1 MNDDINPIIKFIFVL
16 AFIGLIIFLAIVY
29 TFVYTKYANTP
40 VSELPLWVF
49 WLLH

>member
-1 MNDDINPIIKFIFVL
+1 MNEDINPIKVIMTLI
-16 AFIGLIIFLAIVY
+16 AMGLIIFIIGVC
-29 TFVYTKYANTP
+29 VKYGNTP

>member
-1 MNDDINPIIKFIFVL
+1 MNNDINPLKIIFALVS
-16 AFIGLIIFLAIVY
+16 IGLIIFLAIVY
-29 TFVYTKYANTP
+29 TFVYTKYGNTP

>member
-1 MNDDINPIIKFIFVL
+1 MNDDINPLKIILTLVSIGMVIFW
-16 AFIGLIIFLAIVY
+16 IGLYI
-29 TFVYTKYANTP
+29 KYANTP

>member
-1 MNDDINPIIKFIFVL
+1 MNDDINPLKIIFAL
-16 AFIGLIIFLAIVY
+16 LSIGLIIFLIGLCVEY
-29 TFVYTKYANTP
+29 GNTP

>member
-1 MNDDINPIIKFIFVL
+1 MNDDINPLKIIFALVSIGIIIL
-16 AFIGLIIFLAIVY
+16 WIGLYA
-29 TFVYTKYANTP
+29 KYANTP